1 MVKKGVEV
9 NILEQKLYVKSDEDE
24 EYIRR
29 VETYLNGK
37 VEEIKNNTKAVS
49 TLDVALL
56 TVLNVAGDYL
66 KTIEQF
72 GEVEDRST
80 KLTELI
86 ERRLT

>member
-1 MVKKGVEV
+1 MLKKGVEV
-9 NILEQKLYVKSDEDE
+9 NILEQRLYVKSDEEE

-29 VETYLNGK
+29 VETYLNKK

-66 KTIEQF
+66 KTVERL
-72 GEVEDRST
+72 GELENRST
-80 KLTELI
+80 KLAELI
-86 ERRLT
+86 ERRLV

>member
-1 MVKKGVEV
+1 VLKKGVEV
-9 NILEQKLYVKSDEDE
+9 TILEQKLYVKSNEEE

-29 VETYLNGK
+29 VESYLNGK
-37 VEEIKNNTKAVS
+37 AEEIKNNTKAVS

-66 KTIEQF
+66 RTVERL

-80 KLTELI
+80 KLAELI
-86 ERRLT
+86 ERRLV

>member
-1 MVKKGVEV
+1 VVKRGVEV
-9 NILEQKLYVKSDEDE
+9 NILEQRLYVKSDEDE

-29 VETYLNGK
+29 VETYLNRK

-66 KTIEQF
+66 KTIERF
-72 GEVEDRST
+72 GDVEDRST

>member
-1 MVKKGVEV
+1 MVKRGVEV
-9 NILEQKLYVKSDEDE
+9 NILEQRLYVKSDEDE

-29 VETYLNGK
+29 VESYLNRK
-37 VEEIKNNTKAVS
+37 VEEVKKNTKAVS

-66 KTIEQF
+66 KSIEQF

>member
-1 MVKKGVEV
+1 VTKRGVEV
-9 NILEQKLYVKSDEDE
+9 NILEQRLYVKSDEDE

-29 VETYLNGK
+29 VESYLNRK
-37 VEEIKNNTKAVS
+37 VEEVKKNTKAVS

-72 GEVEDRST
+72 GEMEDRST

>member
-1 MVKKGVEV
+1 MLKKGVEV
-9 NILEQKLYVKSDEDE
+9 TILEQKFYVKSNEEE

-29 VETYLNGK
+29 VESYLNGK
-37 VEEIKNNTKAVS
+37 AEEIKSNTKAVS

-66 KTIEQF
+66 RTVERL

-80 KLTELI
+80 KLAELI
-86 ERRLT
+86 ERRLV